1 MIRQAVTTLALLGMS
16 APAFAQATAANAQAT
31 TAAAAAPADSP
42 PADDPPAV
50 EEDPGVAVA
59 TAIPERVAQLHAQ
72 EERLVRISQRLALA
86 AAPWCAPHRSLG
98 WLLGDLGQYPK
109 EVRQVVRDEWHLPGA
124 TTLFISAIAPD
135 SAAARAGLTSG
146 LAITSINGEA
156 PMRYTGNQASRH
168 ALANSER
175 VVEEALTANAGVLSF
190 ETLALDGTRRSWTVT
205 GRATCPTRFE
215 LSADGEKQAFADGD
229 IVQVTMGMALYA
241 TQDSELAAVIAHEL
255 GHNMLR
261 HRLRS
266 DARGIPVNYTRYL
279 TRNSRQVR
287 GMEEEADRMSVWLLA
302 QAGIDPT
309 APITFW
315 HRFGPNHDSPHPFGR
330 LHDPWALRVAHLED
344 ELTLMRAARPRV
356 PSAVRPP
363 LLVQA
368 LAEEAA
374 AAAAT
379 AAGEATRTDSPD

>member
-1 MIRQAVTTLALLGMS
+1 MIRQAVTTLAVLSMS
-16 APAFAQATAANAQAT
+16 VPSLAQV
-31 TAAAAAPADSP
+31 AAPAAPSTAPGDDIAA
-42 PADDPPAV
+42 ADD
-50 EEDPGVAVA
+50 DPGIAVA
-59 TAIPERVAQLHAQ
+59 TAIPARVAQLRAQ

-86 AAPWCAPHRSLG
+86 AAPWCEPHRSMG

-109 EVRQVVRDEWHLPGA
+109 TIRQVVRDEWNLPSA

-135 SAAARAGLTSG
+135 SAAARAGLTPG

-156 PMRYTGNQASRH
+156 PMRYVGNEASRH

-175 VVEEALTANAGVLSF
+175 VVEEALTANAGVLTF

-215 LSADGEKQAFADGD
+215 MSADSEKQAFADGD

-241 TQDSELAAVIAHEL
+241 TADNELAGVIAHEL

-266 DARGIPVNYTRYL
+266 DARGIPVNYTRHL
-279 TRNSRQVR
+279 TRNARQVR

-309 APITFW
+309 APIAFW
-315 HRFGPNHDSPHPFGR
+315 QRFGPNNDSPHPFGR
-330 LHDPWALRVAHLED
+330 LHDPWELRVAHLED
-344 ELTLMRAARPRV
+344 ELALMRAARPRV
-356 PSAVRPP
+356 PSTVRPP

-379 AAGEATRTDSPD
+379 AAGEETRTDTPE